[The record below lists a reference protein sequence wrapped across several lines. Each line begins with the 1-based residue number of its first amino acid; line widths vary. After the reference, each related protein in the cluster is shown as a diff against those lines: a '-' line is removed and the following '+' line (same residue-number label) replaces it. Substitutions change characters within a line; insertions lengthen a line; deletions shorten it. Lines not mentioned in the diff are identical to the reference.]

1 VREHEDFM
9 TLPARF
15 RRLATLVVVLVC
27 ATSAAARA
35 DKVDD
40 HVRAEMAR
48 SKVPSVSLAVIRNGQ
63 LVKIQGYGLAD
74 VERQVSATPDT
85 VYKIGSVS
93 KQFIA
98 TGIMMLVQDG
108 RLSLED
114 PVSKHLQGTPAS
126 WTGITIR
133 HLLTHT
139 SGLVREGPAF
149 DPFKIQSD
157 ADVVRSAYPLPLR
170 FEPGTKWEYCNTG
183 YFALADIIRTVSGQP
198 WSDYLNAKVFQP
210 SGMTS
215 TRPTSATDPMRAV
228 GYAGEDNRDV
238 APDWPAV
245 RPSGAFLST
254 VRDLVKWEGVLATNQ
269 ILTDESR
276 RLMWT
281 AVRLNDGSSY
291 PYGFGWEL
299 GERAGRRHIGH
310 GGSLPGF
317 RATYARFPDEGLT
330 VIVLTNADQVDRAA
344 IVKGIADI
352 YLQVEATVP
361 TRN

>member
-1 VREHEDFM
+1 M
-9 TLPARF
+9 PPPARF
-15 RRLATLVVVLVC
+15 RRLAALVVALVS

-35 DKVDD
+35 DKVDNL
-40 HVRAEMAR
+40 VRAEMAR
-48 SKVPSVSLAVIRNGQ
+48 SKVPSLSLAVIRNGQ
-63 LVKIQGYGLAD
+63 LVKAQGYGLAD
-74 VERQVSATPDT
+74 VARQVPATPDT

-98 TGIMMLVQDG
+98 TGVMLLVQEG

-114 PVSKHLQGTPAS
+114 PVSKHLQDTPAS
-126 WTGITIR
+126 WSSITIG
-133 HLLTHT
+133 HLLTPT
-139 SGLVREGPAF
+139 SGIVREGPAF

-157 ADVVRSAYPLPLR
+157 ADVVKSAYPLPLR

-183 YFALADIIRTVSGQP
+183 YFALAEIIHTISGQP

-210 SGMTS
+210 TGMTS
-215 TRPTSATDPMRAV
+215 TRPTSAKDPMRAL

-254 VRDLVKWEGVLATNQ
+254 VRDLVKWEGVLETNQ

-281 AVRLNDGSSY
+281 PVRLSDGSSH

-299 GERAGRRHIGH
+299 GERGGRRHIGH

-317 RATYARFPDEGLT
+317 RATYARFPDDRLT
-330 VIVLTNADQVDRAA
+330 VIVLTNADQVDRES
-344 IVKGIADI
+344 IVKRIADI

-361 TRN
+361 ARD

>member
-1 VREHEDFM
+1 M
-9 TLPARF
+9 PLSTRF
-15 RRLATLVVVLVC
+15 RRTAALAVVLVC
-27 ATSAAARA
+27 AASAAARA
-35 DKVDD
+35 DEVDD
-40 HVRAEMAR
+40 YVRGEMAR
-48 SKVPSVSLAVIRNGQ
+48 SKVPSLAIAVIRDGQ
-63 LVKIQGYGLAD
+63 LVKVQGYGFAD
-74 VERQVSATPDT
+74 VARQVPATPDT

-98 TGIMMLVQDG
+98 TGVMLLVQDG
-108 RLSLED
+108 RVSLED
-114 PVSKHLQGTPAS
+114 PVSKHLHDTPAS
-126 WTGITIR
+126 WSGITIR

-139 SGLVREGPAF
+139 SGIVREGPAF

-157 ADVVRSAYPLPLR
+157 ADVVKSAYPLPLR
-170 FEPGTKWEYCNTG
+170 FEPGAKWEYCNTG
-183 YFALADIIRTVSGQP
+183 YFALAEIIHRVSGQP
-198 WSDYLNAKVFQP
+198 WSDYLNAKVFRP
-210 SGMTS
+210 SGMTA
-215 TRPTSATDPMRAV
+215 TRPTSASDPMRAV
-228 GYAGEDNRDV
+228 GYAGDGNRDV

-281 AVRLNDGSSY
+281 PVRLNDGSSA

-299 GERAGRRHIGH
+299 GERGGRRHIGH

-317 RATYARFPDEGLT
+317 RSVYARFPDDRLT
-330 VIVLTNADQVDRAA
+330 VIVLTNADEVDRNA

-352 YLQVEATVP
+352 YLQVAATVP
-361 TRN
+361 GRN

>member
-1 VREHEDFM
+1 M
-9 TLPARF
+9 PLPARF
-15 RRLATLVVVLVC
+15 LRIAALVVALVC

-48 SKVPSVSLAVIRNGQ
+48 SKVPSLSLAVIRDGQ
-63 LVKIQGYGLAD
+63 LVKVQGYGLAD
-74 VERQVSATPDT
+74 VERQVPATPDT

-98 TGIMMLVQDG
+98 TGIMVLVQDG
-108 RLSLED
+108 QLSLED

-126 WTGITIR
+126 WSRITVR

-139 SGLVREGPAF
+139 SGIVREGPGF

-157 ADVVRSAYPLPLR
+157 ADVVTSAYPLPLR

-183 YFALADIIRTVSGQP
+183 YFALAEIIRKVSGTP
-198 WSDYLNAKVFQP
+198 WSEYLHAKVFQP

-215 TRPTSATDPMRAV
+215 TRPTSARDPMRAV
-228 GYAGEDNRDV
+228 GYAGKDNRDV

-254 VRDLVKWEGVLATNQ
+254 VRDLVKWDRVLATTQ
-269 ILTDESR
+269 ILNDESR
-276 RLMWT
+276 RQMWT
-281 AVRLNDGSSY
+281 PVRLNDGSSH
-291 PYGFGWEL
+291 PYGFGFEL
-299 GERAGRRHIGH
+299 GTRAGRPHVGH

-317 RATYARFPDEGLT
+317 RAIYARFPEDRLT
-330 VIVLTNADQVDRAA
+330 VIVLTNGDEVDRAA
-344 IVKGIADI
+344 IVNGIAHI

-361 TRN
+361 SRN

>member
-1 VREHEDFM
+1 M
-9 TLPARF
+9 PLPARC
-15 RRLATLVVVLVC
+15 RRIAALVVVLVC
-27 ATSAAARA
+27 AASATARA

-40 HVRAEMAR
+40 YVRAEMAR
-48 SKVPSVSLAVIRNGQ
+48 SKVPSLSLAVIQNGQ
-63 LVKIQGYGLAD
+63 LVKVQGYGLAD
-74 VERQVSATPDT
+74 VARQVPATPDT

-98 TGIMMLVQDG
+98 TGVMLLVQDG

-114 PVSKHLQGTPAS
+114 QVSKYLEDTPAS
-126 WTGITIR
+126 WSRITVR

-157 ADVVRSAYPLPLR
+157 ADVVKSAYPLPLR
-170 FEPGTKWEYCNTG
+170 FETGAKWEYCNTG
-183 YFALADIIRTVSGQP
+183 YFALAEIIHKVSGQP

-215 TRPTSATDPMRAV
+215 TRPTSASDPMRAV
-228 GYAGEDNRDV
+228 GYAGDDNRDV

-276 RLMWT
+276 VLMWT
-281 AVRLNDGSSY
+281 PVRLSDGSSY

-299 GERAGRRHIGH
+299 GERGGRRHIGH

-317 RATYARFPDEGLT
+317 RSVYARFPDDRLT
-330 VIVLTNADQVDRAA
+330 VIVLVNADEVDRTA

-352 YLQVEATVP
+352 YLQVAATAP
-361 TRN
+361 R